1 MPTLIVRHKVG
12 DFATWLEGHEERKA
26 LFASAV
32 SSFKTFQDQE
42 DPDSVLMVL
51 EVVSMEKVSEL
62 LNDPKFQAVK
72 DKHTVLPPI
81 VVSLQVPV

>member
-1 MPTLIVRHKVG
+1 MPTLIVRHRVS

-42 DPDSVLMVL
+42 DPDSILLVL
-51 EVVSMEKVSEL
+51 EVVNMEKLGEV
-62 LNDPKFQAVK
+62 LNDPAHKAIK
-72 DKHTVLPPI
+72 DKHTVLSPI